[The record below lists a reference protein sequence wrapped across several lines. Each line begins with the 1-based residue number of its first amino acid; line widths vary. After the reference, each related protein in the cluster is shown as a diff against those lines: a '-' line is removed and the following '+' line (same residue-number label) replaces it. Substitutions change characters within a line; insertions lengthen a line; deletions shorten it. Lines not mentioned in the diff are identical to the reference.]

1 MPPPP
6 PPPQPGYGYQAQPPT
21 GPRPGELVDRFAARL
36 IDGVLLIIVNALLVS
51 VLIVGR
57 IMGGGNGFF
66 GTGSNIAAGAVSAV
80 VTAAIYLGYFA
91 FMESTQGQTVGKM
104 VMKLRVV
111 GPDGNH
117 PSLEMAARRN
127 IWTAFGVLGV
137 VPFIGSF
144 LGLIAELVAVIF
156 IAIGI
161 NNDVARRQAWHD
173 HFGGETQVLK
183 IG

>member
-36 IDGVLLIIVNALLVS
+36 IDGVLLAIVNALLVS
-51 VLIVGR
+51 LLVVR
-57 IMGGGNGFF
+57 MIMGGSNGLF
-66 GTGSNIAAGAVSAV
+66 GTGGGIAAGAVGSV
-80 VTAAIYLGYFA
+80 LSAAIYLGYFA
-91 FMESTQGQTVGKM
+91 FMESNQGQTVGKM

-111 GPDGNH
+111 GPDGNN
-117 PSLEMAARRN
+117 PTLKMAARRN
-127 IWTAFGVLGV
+127 IWMAFGVLGV
-137 VPFIGSF
+137 VPFIGGF
-144 LGLIAELVAVIF
+144 VGFIGGLVAVIL
-156 IAIGI
+156 IAVGI
-161 NNDVARRQAWHD
+161 NNDTVRRQGWHD